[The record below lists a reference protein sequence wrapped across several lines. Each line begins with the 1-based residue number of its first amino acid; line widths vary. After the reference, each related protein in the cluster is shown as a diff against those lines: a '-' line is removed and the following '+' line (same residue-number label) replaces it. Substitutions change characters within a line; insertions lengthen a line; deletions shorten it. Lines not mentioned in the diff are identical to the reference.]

1 MNWFVDYDQIARTF
15 DKRYERNQYAD
26 VERELLEFVG
36 SNLERKI
43 LEVGCGTGHW
53 LEVLRARGLHVSGL
67 DFSAQMLARARARSN
82 GIELVRG
89 QAERLP
95 WPAESFDRVFCINA
109 IHHFADKPAFLA
121 EARRVL
127 RPGGMFLT
135 IGLDPHSEM
144 DQWYIYDYFKES
156 LEIDRQRY
164 PSSSS
169 LREWMKSAGFENCVT
184 REVEHWIIRLPAR
197 EIIEQGRLEKESTS
211 QLSVLSDSQYQKGM
225 ERITEDIKR
234 AEDKGQTS
242 FLTADLRLYGTS
254 GSISE

>member
-1 MNWFVDYDQIARTF
+1 MMNWFVDYDQIARTF

-26 VERELLEFVG
+26 VERTLLQFVG
-36 SNLERKI
+36 NYPERQI

-53 LEVLRARGLHVSGL
+53 LEVLRARGLHASGL
-67 DFSAQMLARARARSN
+67 DFASQMLARARLR
-82 GIELVRG
+82 LPDVDLTRG
-89 QAERLP
+89 RAEYLP
-95 WPAESFDRVFCINA
+95 WPTELFDRVFCINA
-109 IHHFADKPAFLA
+109 IHHFVDKPAFLA

-127 RPGGMFLT
+127 RSGGMLLT
-135 IGLDPHSEM
+135 VGLDPHSEM

-184 REVEHWIIRLPAR
+184 QEAEHWIIRLPAR

-211 QLSVLSDSQYQKGM
+211 QLSVLTDQQYPQGM
-225 ERITEDIKR
+225 ERIREEIER
-234 AEDKGQTS
+234 AEEQGQIL
-242 FLTADLRLYGTS
+242 FLTADLK
-254 GSISE
+254 